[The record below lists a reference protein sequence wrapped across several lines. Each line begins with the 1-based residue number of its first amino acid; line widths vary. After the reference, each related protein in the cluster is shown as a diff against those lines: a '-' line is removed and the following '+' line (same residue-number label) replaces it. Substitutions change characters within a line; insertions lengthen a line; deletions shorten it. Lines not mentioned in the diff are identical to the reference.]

1 MDAAILLA
9 GLKVDLGLTSDA
21 FDGRLLSRLRSAI
34 EWIQAEGVILT
45 DSEGDQE
52 LVVMYAAWLWNSR
65 KTGEGMPRMLRYAL
79 NNRVFGEKAG
89 GA

>member
-1 MDAAILLA
+1 MDAAILLT

-21 FDGRLLSRLRSAI
+21 FNDRLLSRLRSAI
-34 EWIQAEGVILT
+34 EWIQAEGVTLT
-45 DSEGDQE
+45 NSDGDQE

>member
-21 FDGRLLSRLRSAI
+21 FNDRLLSRLRSAI
-34 EWIQAEGVILT
+34 EWIQAEGVTLT
-45 DSEGDQE
+45 DSDGDKE
-52 LVVMYAAWLWNSR
+52 LVIMYAAWLWNSR
-65 KTGEGMPRMLRYAL
+65 KTGEGMPRMLRYAI